1 MKEYDVIV
9 IGSGAGAIIAD
20 KAVAS
25 NLKVALVDKGPL
37 GGTCLNVGC
46 IPSKILI
53 VPADRVV
60 EIQDAGKLGVHAE
73 IKSIDFL
80 SIMSRMREIVK
91 TNQDHIRMGLE
102 YVQKLDFYEDTGA
115 FVDSHV
121 LKIGDEEIKAEKI
134 YIASGARPSIP
145 PIRGIEDIDYL
156 TNENVLSLT
165 EKPASLIIVGGGYIA
180 VEYAHFFSAMGTRV
194 TLIQRGQRLVK
205 EEEPEIS
212 NLLEKELGR
221 RMSIVIHTEVL
232 EVHSKNG
239 VITVLSKNLSTGRTQ
254 EFSAKS
260 IMLATGRL
268 SNADL
273 LQVTK
278 AGIKTDKKGFIQ
290 VNDFF
295 ETSTEHIWAVG
306 DVIGKKMFRHS
317 ANREAEIVWHNSMFG
332 EKGKLDFNTIPHAV
346 FSYPPIASVG
356 MGEAQ
361 AKKLHDI
368 LVGKALYNRVAKGEA
383 MMAEKSFAKIILEK
397 DSGNILGFHIIGPY
411 APILIQ
417 EVINAMASEKT
428 VMPIVRGIHIHP
440 ALPEVIQ
447 ATLGNLYDP
456 QSP

>member
-20 KAVAS
+20 EALAA
-25 NLKVALVDKGPL
+25 NLKVAMVDKGPL

-60 EIQDAGKLGVHAE
+60 EIQEAGKLGVHAE
-73 IKSIDFL
+73 IKSVDFKA
-80 SIMSRMREIVK
+80 IMSRMREIVK
-91 TNQDHIRMGLE
+91 TNQDYIRMGLE
-102 YVQKLDFYEDTGA
+102 YAQKLDFYEDTTA

-121 LKIGDEEIKAEKI
+121 LKVGDEKIKAEKI
-134 YIASGARPSIP
+134 YIASGARSSLP
-145 PIRGIEDIDYL
+145 PIEGIEDIEYL

-165 EKPASLIIVGGGYIA
+165 ENPESLIIVGGGYIA

-212 NLLEKELGR
+212 DLLEKELAR
-221 RMSIVIHTEVL
+221 RMSIITHTEVL
-232 EVHSKNG
+232 EAHSKNG
-239 VITVLSKNLSTGRTQ
+239 VITVLSKNFSSGKTQ

-260 IMLATGRL
+260 IMVATGRL

-306 DVIGKKMFRHS
+306 DAIGKKMFRHS

-332 EKGKLDFNTIPHAV
+332 ENGKLDFNTIPHAV

-356 MGEAQ
+356 MVEAQ
-361 AKKLHDI
+361 AKKLYDI

-397 DSGNILGFHIIGPY
+397 ETGKILGFHIIGPY

-447 ATLGNLYDP
+447 ATLGNLSDP
-456 QSP
+456 Q